1 MFVGLA
7 VVAFGY
13 AHTEDRVA
21 CIFLKVLSLSL
32 SQMKK
37 WSGGGGGNQMECR
50 VYTIFKKLYINKRKK
65 HIMWTILG

>member
-1 MFVGLA
+1 MFVGLV

-37 WSGGGGGNQMECR
+37 
-50 VYTIFKKLYINKRKK
+50 
-65 HIMWTILG
+65 